1 MNNIVL
7 ASASIGRKKL
17 FQNYFTQF
25 ITSVSN
31 IDESRVKT
39 GDPYELTK
47 KLAFLKAKS
56 ISRFYQDDFVIGLDT
71 VVFCEGKI
79 VGKPINKEEAIGIL
93 KFLSGKKQ
101 SVVTGFCILNQQL
114 GVSINE
120 YYETILLFRELS
132 DLFISDYVKN
142 NPVTKFA
149 GAYAAQDQ
157 DEFITLIEGDVE
169 NVIGAPMKRIISCL
183 KNYPIP
189 HSIFKKNAF
198 LPN

>member
-56 ISRFYQDDFVIGLDT
+56 ISRFYQDDFVIGL
-71 VVFCEGKI
+71 I
-79 VGKPINKEEAIGIL
+79 
-93 KFLSGKKQ
+93 Q
-101 SVVTGFCILNQQL
+101 
-114 GVSINE
+114 
-120 YYETILLFRELS
+120 
-132 DLFISDYVKN
+132 
-142 NPVTKFA
+142 
-149 GAYAAQDQ
+149 
-157 DEFITLIEGDVE
+157 
-169 NVIGAPMKRIISCL
+169 
-183 KNYPIP
+183 
-189 HSIFKKNAF
+189 
-198 LPN
+198 